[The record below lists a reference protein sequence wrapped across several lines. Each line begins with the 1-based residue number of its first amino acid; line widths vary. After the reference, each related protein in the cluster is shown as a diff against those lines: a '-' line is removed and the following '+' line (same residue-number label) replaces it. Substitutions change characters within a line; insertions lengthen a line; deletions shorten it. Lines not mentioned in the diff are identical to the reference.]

1 MGVLFDMLK
10 LADATDISD
19 GINVLND
26 VRKSNKRRYSSITH
40 QATEGTLQFPVL
52 VSTSMDIETL
62 QMITK
67 ALEREYSS
75 VVQTVMSLSPIM
87 DLDKN
92 PNGPID
98 YIHQFHQNEGV
109 KSNNSLA
116 NLLLSSDLD
125 EGYTSLDC
133 GDIELSYKVYETSY
147 APLVNSNKDQLVDLM
162 KELRH
167 DILNNKYIPSKESLF
182 NFKDPA
188 LNAKYNNI
196 LFEKSITTE
205 YDPAYHMPMGTPEY
219 LDKRD
224 EWLNKPIKK
233 STKEATTTEYD
244 PAYDMPMGTP
254 EYLDARDEWLNKDIP
269 EATDESVISAHDP
282 AYDMPMGTPEYLD
295 ARDKWLNEV
304 KFENTTVTEAPTI
317 TINRT
322 GGFNDT
328 SHQYKYDD
336 PRKEKNF
343 FKDVLVD
350 NDVRKANELV
360 PTLLHIRLKVK
371 SNGEVK
377 DAVDFIIGIKA
388 IMHPIKSEEFV
399 TNIVEAC
406 NNNDRVFNFLRWTSG
421 EISFFKDF
429 LFSIKSVKNDV
440 KRINGGYSTWWNALK
455 RRRQLSKITN
465 VVSYTNNNVLPN
477 STLVI
482 SIDEAN
488 YIKSNYGFDLF
499 KPVFVDRIMKELFL
513 LGFVIVD
520 ESSQVA
526 HFKFDGQKNY
536 QSVSFSG
543 LEKENT
549 SDARKFKEMLKVINR
564 M

>member
-1 MGVLFDMLK
+1 MGVLFDILK

-116 NLLLSSDLD
+116 NLLLRSDLD

-167 DILNNKYIPSKESLF
+167 DILNNKYVPSKESLF

-196 LFEKSITTE
+196 LFEKSVISE
-205 YDPAYHMPMGTPEY
+205 H
-219 LDKRD
+219 
-224 EWLNKPIKK
+224 
-233 STKEATTTEYD
+233 D

-254 EYLDARDEWLNKDIP
+254 EYLDARDEWLNKPIKKG
-269 EATDESVISAHDP
+269 TKESTTTEHDP

-295 ARDKWLNEV
+295 ARDGWLDEV
-304 KFENTTVTEAPTI
+304 KFESTILTEADKPRSPKSGGGPDKVI
-317 TINRT
+317 WHDHEHHYSGSATINQVRS
-322 GGFNDT
+322 GGFTDT
-328 SHQYKYDD
+328 THQYKYED
-336 PRKEKNF
+336 PTKEKNF

-406 NNNDRVFNFLRWTSG
+406 NNNDKVFNFLRWTSG

-429 LFSIKSVKNDV
+429 LFSIKTVKNDV

-526 HFKFDGQKNY
+526 HFKFDGQKHY